1 MKLVSGGT
9 DLLFEQYSIQQI
21 QEIEQ
26 NIRADIEMKK
36 EDLRQMVGERYRD
49 LIEAAD
55 TIAKMKQTSESVKSY
70 VALLTEQCRDLQ
82 QACQSKAARASPL
95 AACPEHWALAHHYAI
110 LAQVKLLVDLPS
122 KIWAEVE
129 RGGWVRASCC
139 LLVAQQTHV
148 QLDLGARTAQRGALR
163 PWRTLVARQGASLA
177 SFHQSILQNCWKNL
191 LSLELSAELALECLC
206 GVSLLE
212 GSTPSEILA
221 KFFRKRLGLVESIFS
236 SEEHGSS
243 TREQMTQLATLLL
256 TSLELVQ
263 RLFLPSNSQSR
274 DRQGRP
280 PSLVEAKLLLASQS
294 DVSDLV
300 NFAESPSFRYLP
312 QAIREYRIGA
322 NVQEGGLPTEH
333 IQREC
338 RDFVSKLE
346 GSSGPHVVS
355 RLRNLQGLRAL
366 AQVCSSVRNILGQ
379 EGPSSKA
386 CVGALGA
393 ELSSKERF
401 FGAKFADRIKEIMT
415 AQLEGAMTA
424 CLDTLV
430 STRAKSRETRTSP
443 LDRECDAFTWSES
456 PVDASLFGGRDTTK
470 GPGSL
475 TMKTR
480 GLSPQVQA
488 ICLCLDKQL
497 EALLGELEC
506 FPAEHRDPDTWAL
519 VEDHLAGAATAILN
533 RWLSFVEEEK
543 TSSPGEADWLAL
555 LGQVCH
561 GLGEL
566 CPALERCFPA
576 VPKKASSAAK
586 DLVSWQKQK
595 MALSEHRDAAYRAGT
610 VVIVRKEAARFRE
623 QMTSGSVDDVMASLL
638 TWSEVKIQEETEG
651 GSTVQSTL
659 RVPLQVTV
667 ALQELLFSVCQE
679 VNRVFGHSLSR
690 AAQAEVSRSLLIEL
704 EPTYVLS
711 ARAVS
716 SRSPASLSQNWA
728 LQLLLDLSVLSQ
740 LLQGDVGVTWS
751 ALESYVDPFDLD
763 VVVPHLEKHATL
775 AAQQASLLL
784 GLCLSPQR
792 FVCERPL
799 PPRSTGAVL
808 GHNVLPLHSVA
819 GRFPLLP
826 TLSRFLEQ
834 PDSRSTGSP
843 DQPPK
848 SSSGPDLS
856 KMAPS
861 LTASQSTPV
870 LNASPSFYEKMATT
884 MRSSWFGAQ

>member
-1 MKLVSGGT
+1 MRV
-9 DLLFEQYSIQQI
+9 DLLCPRLTLYFVHLAFFFKRGS
-21 QEIEQ
+21 
-26 NIRADIEMKK
+26 
-36 EDLRQMVGERYRD
+36 DLRRHKLQALRD
-49 LIEAAD
+49 GW
-55 TIAKMKQTSESVKSY
+55 AKGDGGCLFQ
-70 VALLTEQCRDLQ
+70 
-82 QACQSKAARASPL
+82 
-95 AACPEHWALAHHYAI
+95 
-110 LAQVKLLVDLPS
+110 
-122 KIWAEVE
+122 IWAEVE

-191 LSLELSAELALECLC
+191 LSLELSVENCWKNLLSLELSVELALECLC

-221 KFFRKRLGLVESIFS
+221 KFLRKRLDLVESIFS
-236 SEEHGSS
+236 SEKHGSS

-263 RLFLPSNSQSR
+263 RLFLPSDSSR
-274 DRQGRP
+274 DRLGRP
-280 PSLVEAKLLLASQS
+280 PSLVEAKLLLASKS

-333 IQREC
+333 VQREC

-346 GSSGPHVVS
+346 ESSGPHVVS

-386 CVGALGA
+386 CVAVLGA
-393 ELSSKERF
+393 ELSSKECF

-430 STRAKSRETRTSP
+430 STRAKSRETGTSP
-443 LDRECDAFTWSES
+443 LDRERDAFTWSES

-497 EALLGELEC
+497 EALLGKLEC
-506 FPAEHRDPDTWAL
+506 FPAEHRDPDTWAM
-519 VEDHLAGAATAILN
+519 VEDHLAGAATAILS

-543 TSSPGEADWLAL
+543 TSSPEEADWLAL

-595 MALSEHRDAAYRAGT
+595 MALSEHRDAAYRACL

-623 QMTSGSVDDVMASLL
+623 RMTSGSVDDVMASLL
-638 TWSEVKIQEETEG
+638 SLPRPLRQG
-651 GSTVQSTL
+651 GPGGGEPV
-659 RVPLQVTV
+659 
-667 ALQELLFSVCQE
+667 
-679 VNRVFGHSLSR
+679 R
-690 AAQAEVSRSLLIEL
+690 AGRAGADIRA
-704 EPTYVLS
+704 S

-740 LLQGDVGVTWS
+740 LLQVTV
-751 ALESYVDPFDLD
+751 ALQELLFSVCQEVNRIFGHSLSRYVPPDENLACRRHA
-763 VVVPHLEKHATL
+763 VPRDMAQVLFWARPEQDGTL
-775 AAQQASLLL
+775 PDCEPIYSRAARFSLLL
-784 GLCLSPQR
+784 RENGHHHAVQLVWGS
-792 FVCERPL
+792 VKAGN
-799 PPRSTGAVL
+799 TGDVF
-808 GHNVLPLHSVA
+808 LH
-819 GRFPLLP
+819 LL
-826 TLSRFLEQ
+826 LI
-834 PDSRSTGSP
+834 
-843 DQPPK
+843 
-848 SSSGPDLS
+848 SGVQEG
-856 KMAPS
+856 
-861 LTASQSTPV
+861 TEV
-870 LNASPSFYEKMATT
+870 
-884 MRSSWFGAQ
+884 